1 MELLQFYYSASRTGD
16 LADRCSMTE
25 WLHRQFSMSVIA
37 FHEKA
42 GRSQVGSFVFSL
54 DKLFSPCRVAT
65 VATLPSALLMERFR
79 SLGAS
84 WVFSFQPV
92 LPPDCRPFVHPSM
105 EVGQAINAVT
115 ETRLFLSINL

>member
-1 MELLQFYYSASRTGD
+1 MI
-16 LADRCSMTE
+16 
-25 WLHRQFSMSVIA
+25 VIA

-54 DKLFSPCRVAT
+54 DKVFSCRVAT
-65 VATLPSALLMERFR
+65 VATLPSALFNERFVA
-79 SLGAS
+79 LGAS

-92 LPPDCRPFVHPSM
+92 LPPDYRPLFCLTT

-115 ETRLFLSINL
+115 GTRLWAFAFSFLRMF

>member
-1 MELLQFYYSASRTGD
+1 
-16 LADRCSMTE
+16 
-25 WLHRQFSMSVIA
+25 MSEIA
-37 FHEKA
+37 FNEKA
-42 GRSQVGSFVFSL
+42 GRSQVGSLVFSL

-115 ETRLFLSINL
+115 ETRLGALCFLSINL

>member
-1 MELLQFYYSASRTGD
+1 
-16 LADRCSMTE
+16 
-25 WLHRQFSMSVIA
+25 MSVIA

-42 GRSQVGSFVFSL
+42 GRSQGDWFWYLLVM
-54 DKLFSPCRVAT
+54 LFLASRVAT
-65 VATLPSALLMERFR
+65 VATLPSALFDERLC

-92 LPPDCRPFVHPSM
+92 LPSVYRPFVHLSM

-115 ETRLFLSINL
+115 GTRL